1 VIILGAFTRAIRN
14 ISRRK
19 IRALLVIVAL
29 SFSLAIM
36 ISIPAGVIANQD
48 STQSLTQRFNS
59 TITETEAQINQS
71 TTLIECSTS
80 SGSMFSSPPSETS
93 GPPSNASS
101 PPLGTDRP
109 SFSFTR
115 EEFYMNESVFG
126 NISSIAGVKDIVPFL
141 TKSSS
146 ETTEETVTTPRGDFT
161 MSRPL
166 YTITG
171 ICLNS
176 SLIGEYSVLP
186 TNITEGRNLREGDSG
201 VLLMSLNLTEYYGVG
216 VGSEVEVNGTSFTVV
231 GIYDQGAQN
240 SMNTRGV
247 YMNLT
252 DAQTVTDEIGNV
264 SRLDVYAENVSCVD
278 TINTQIQTMYATEIN
293 AREISVSTYATRLAN
308 LESEQARYTELLNTA
323 ESTLV
328 QTQSVAIQEIIV
340 VIAATSL
347 IVLFVMLYTVRER
360 TKEIGTL
367 KAIGFS
373 SWSVM
378 SQFMLEGVI
387 LSLIAGVVGIGIGTL
402 GAPILSGILLP
413 AVNTFSSGRTSFG
426 TGGFG
431 TVASIGSSTAS
442 AVVTPTIM
450 LLALG
455 AAVLLGAVGS
465 LYPAWRAS
473 RTRPA
478 EAMRYE

>member
-1 VIILGAFTRAIRN
+1 MFVDVKHLGALTRAVRN

-36 ISIPAGVIANQD
+36 ISIPAGVVANQE
-48 STQSLTQRFNS
+48 STQNLAQRLNS
-59 TITETEAQINQS
+59 TIIETEQQINQS

-80 SGSMFSSPPSETS
+80 SGSMFSGPPSDMS
-93 GPPSNASS
+93 GPP
-101 PPLGTDRP
+101 PGMFDRP
-109 SFSFTR
+109 GSSFTR
-115 EEFYMNESVFG
+115 EEFYMNESVVG
-126 NISSIAGVKDIVPFL
+126 AIGSIFGVKDVVPFL
-141 TKSSS
+141 VKSSS
-146 ETTEETVTTPRGDFT
+146 ESTQETIATPMGDFT
-161 MSRPL
+161 VSRPL

-171 ICLNS
+171 VCLNS
-176 SLIGEYSVLP
+176 SFIDEYYVLP
-186 TNITEGRNLREGDSG
+186 TSITAGRNLREGDSG

-216 VGSEVEVNGTSFTVV
+216 VGSEVDVNGASFMVV
-231 GIYDQGAQN
+231 GIYDQAGQN
-240 SMNTRGV
+240 SMETRGV

-252 DAQTVTDEIGNV
+252 DAQTTTDETGNV
-264 SRLDVYAENVSCVD
+264 SRLDVYAENVSVVD
-278 TINTQIQTMYATEIN
+278 TINTQIQTMYSNEIN
-293 AREISVSTYATRLAN
+293 AREITVSTYVDRLAN
-308 LESEQARYTELLNTA
+308 LQSQQTRYTELLNNT
-323 ESTLV
+323 ESTV
-328 QTQSVAIQEIIV
+328 AQTQSVATQEIIV
-340 VIAATSL
+340 ALAATSL

-373 SWSVM
+373 SWNVM
-378 SQFMLEGVI
+378 SQFMLEGII
-387 LSLIAGVVGIGIGTL
+387 LSLAAGIVGIGIGTV
-402 GAPILSGILLP
+402 GAPILSGVLLP
-413 AVNTFSSGRTSFG
+413 AVNPFG
-426 TGGFG
+426 SRSTGFQTGGP
-431 TVASIGSSTAS
+431 ASAISLGPSTAS

-455 AAVLLGAVGS
+455 AAVLLGALGS

>member
-1 VIILGAFTRAIRN
+1 MGALTRAIRN

-36 ISIPAGVIANQD
+36 VSIPAGVVANQE

-59 TITETEAQINQS
+59 TITETEEQINQS
-71 TTLIECSTS
+71 TTLIEVSTS
-80 SGSMFSSPPSETS
+80 SGSMFS
-93 GPPSNASS
+93 GPPSDMS
-101 PPLGTDRP
+101 GFP
-109 SFSFTR
+109 SGENRSGFSFTR
-115 EEFYMNESVFG
+115 EEFYMNESVVG
-126 NISSIAGVKDIVPFL
+126 NIGSIAGVKDAVPFL
-141 TKSSS
+141 VKSSS
-146 ETTEETVTTPRGDFT
+146 ETTEETITTPMGDFT

-171 ICLNS
+171 VSLNS
-176 SLIGEYSVLP
+176 SLIDEYSVLP
-186 TNITEGRNLREGDSG
+186 TDITAGKNLREGDSG
-201 VLLMSLNLTEYYGVG
+201 VLLMSLNLTKYYGVG
-216 VGSEVEVNGTSFTVV
+216 VGSEVEVNGTSFTVI
-231 GIYDQGAQN
+231 GIYEQAD
-240 SMNTRGV
+240 STETRGV

-252 DAQTVTDEIGNV
+252 DAQTVTNEIGNV

-278 TINTQIQTMYATEIN
+278 TIYEQIQTMYSTEIN
-293 AREISVSTYATRLAN
+293 AREISVATYATRLAN
-308 LESEQARYTELLNTA
+308 LQSQQARYTDLLNNA
-323 ESTLV
+323 ESTLA
-328 QTQSVAIQEIIV
+328 QTQSVATEEIIMAL
-340 VIAATSL
+340 AATSV

-378 SQFMLEGVI
+378 SQFMLEGII
-387 LSLIAGVVGIGIGTL
+387 LSLAAGVVGIGIGTV
-402 GAPILSGILLP
+402 GAPIISGVLLP
-413 AVNTFSSGRTSFG
+413 AVNSVGARVGYQGMSFG
-426 TGGFG
+426 TA
-431 TVASIGSSTAS
+431 TSGSSTAS
-442 AVVTPTIM
+442 AVVTPTVM

>member
-1 VIILGAFTRAIRN
+1 MGALTRAVRN

-36 ISIPAGVIANQD
+36 ISIPAGVVANQE
-48 STQSLTQRFNS
+48 SMQSLTQRFNS
-59 TITETEAQINQS
+59 TIIQTEEQINQS

-80 SGSMFSSPPSETS
+80 TGGMFSGAPSNMS
-93 GPPSNASS
+93 GPPS
-101 PPLGTDRP
+101 GMDRP
-109 SFSFTR
+109 SFPFTR
-115 EEFYMNESVFG
+115 EEFYMNESVVG
-126 NISSIAGVKDIVPFL
+126 NIGSIAGVKDVVPFL
-141 TKSSS
+141 VKSSS
-146 ETTEETVTTPRGDFT
+146 ETTQETITTPMGDFT

-171 ICLNS
+171 VCLNS
-176 SLIGEYSVLP
+176 SLINEYSVLP
-186 TNITEGRNLREGDSG
+186 TNITAGRNLREGDSR

-216 VGSEVEVNGTSFTVV
+216 VGSEVDVNGTSFTVI
-231 GIYDQGAQN
+231 GIYDQASQN
-240 SMNTRGV
+240 SMETRGV

-252 DAQTVTDEIGNV
+252 DAQTTTDETGNV
-264 SRLDVYAENVSCVD
+264 SRLDLYAENVSVVD
-278 TINTQIQTMYATEIN
+278 TINTQIQTMYSNEIN
-293 AREISVSTYATRLAN
+293 AREITVSTYADRLAN
-308 LESEQARYTELLNTA
+308 LQSQQTRYTELLNNA
-323 ESTLV
+323 ESTV
-328 QTQSVAIQEIIV
+328 AQTQSVATQEIIV
-340 VIAATSL
+340 ALAATSL

-373 SWSVM
+373 NWNIM

-387 LSLIAGVVGIGIGTL
+387 LSLAAGVVGIGIATV
-402 GAPILSGILLP
+402 GAPILSGVLLP
-413 AVNTFSSGRTSFG
+413 TVNPFG
-426 TGGFG
+426 SRSTGFQTGGFRAA
-431 TVASIGSSTAS
+431 TFLGSSTAS

-455 AAVLLGAVGS
+455 AAVLLGALGS

>member
-1 VIILGAFTRAIRN
+1 MISLGAFTRAIRN

-19 IRALLVIVAL
+19 IRSLLVIVAL

-36 ISIPAGVIANQD
+36 VSIPAGVVANQE
-48 STQSLTQRFNS
+48 STQSLTRGLNS
-59 TITETEAQINQS
+59 TIIETEEQINQS

-80 SGSMFSSPPSETS
+80 SGSMFSSPPSDMS
-93 GPPSNASS
+93 GPPS
-101 PPLGTDRP
+101 GMDRP
-109 SFSFTR
+109 SFFTR
-115 EEFYMNESVFG
+115 EEFYMNESVVG
-126 NISSIAGVKDIVPFL
+126 SISSIAGIKDVVPFL
-141 TKSSS
+141 VKSSS
-146 ETTEETVTTPRGDFT
+146 ETTQQTITTPMGDFT

-171 ICLNS
+171 VCLNS
-176 SLIGEYSVLP
+176 SFIDEYSVLP
-186 TNITEGRNLREGDSG
+186 TNITAGRNLREGDSG
-201 VLLMSLNLTEYYGVG
+201 VVLMSLNLSKYYGVG
-216 VGSEVEVNGTSFTVV
+216 VGSEVTVNGTSFTVI
-231 GIYDQGAQN
+231 GIYDQAGQN
-240 SMNTRGV
+240 SMETRGV

-252 DAQTVTDEIGNV
+252 DAQTVTNEIGNV
-264 SRLDVYAENVSCVD
+264 SRLDLYAEDVSVVD
-278 TINTQIQTMYATEIN
+278 TIYTQIQSMYSTEIN
-293 AREISVSTYATRLAN
+293 SREISVSTYADRLAN
-308 LESEQARYTELLNTA
+308 LQSQQTRYTELLNNA
-323 ESTLV
+323 ESTV
-328 QTQSVAIQEIIV
+328 AQTQSVATQEIIV
-340 VIAATSL
+340 ALAATSL

-387 LSLIAGVVGIGIGTL
+387 LSLAAGVVGIGIGAV
-402 GAPILSGILLP
+402 GAPILSGVLLP
-413 AVNTFSSGRTSFG
+413 AVNPFG
-426 TGGFG
+426 SQGTGFQTGGFRA
-431 TVASIGSSTAS
+431 TTFFGSSTAS

>member
-1 VIILGAFTRAIRN
+1 LGAFTRAIRN

-19 IRALLVIVAL
+19 TRALLVIVAL

-36 ISIPAGVIANQD
+36 ISIPAGVVANQE
-48 STQSLTQRFNS
+48 STQNLTQRLNS
-59 TITETEAQINQS
+59 TIIDTEQQINQS

-80 SGSMFSSPPSETS
+80 SGSMFSGSPSDMS
-93 GPPSNASS
+93 GPPSGMNRSGF
-101 PPLGTDRP
+101 P
-109 SFSFTR
+109 FTR
-115 EEFYMNESVFG
+115 EEFYMNESVVG
-126 NISSIAGVKDIVPFL
+126 NIGSIAGVKDAVPFL
-141 TKSSS
+141 VKSSS
-146 ETTEETVTTPRGDFT
+146 ETTQQTITTPMGDFT

-171 ICLNS
+171 VCLNS
-176 SLIGEYSVLP
+176 SLIDVYSVLP
-186 TNITEGRNLREGDSG
+186 TNITAGRNLREGDSG

-216 VGSEVEVNGTSFTVV
+216 VGNEVDVNGTSFTVI
-231 GIYDQGAQN
+231 GIYDQAGQN
-240 SMNTRGV
+240 SMETRGV

-252 DAQTVTDEIGNV
+252 DAQTITNEIGNV
-264 SRLDVYAENVSCVD
+264 SRLDLYAENVSVVD
-278 TINTQIQTMYATEIN
+278 TINTQIQSMYSNEIN
-293 AREISVSTYATRLAN
+293 AREISVSTYADRLAN
-308 LESEQARYTELLNTA
+308 LQSQQTRYTELLNSA
-323 ESTLV
+323 ESTV
-328 QTQSVAIQEIIV
+328 AQTQSVATQEIIV
-340 VIAATSL
+340 ALAATSL

-373 SWSVM
+373 NWSVM

-387 LSLIAGVVGIGIGTL
+387 LSLAAGVVGIGIATV
-402 GAPILSGILLP
+402 GAPILSGVLLP
-413 AVNTFSSGRTSFG
+413 AVNPFG
-426 TGGFG
+426 SRSTGFQTGGFS
-431 TVASIGSSTAS
+431 TVASLGSSTAS
-442 AVVTPTIM
+442 AVVTPTVM